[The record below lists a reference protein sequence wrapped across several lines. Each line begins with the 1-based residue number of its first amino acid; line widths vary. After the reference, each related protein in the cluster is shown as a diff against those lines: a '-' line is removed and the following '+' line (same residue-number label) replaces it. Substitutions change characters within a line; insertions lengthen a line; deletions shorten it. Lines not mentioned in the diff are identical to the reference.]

1 TNRVLERAA
10 EQLTQ
15 YFAGKRR
22 SFTLPTAPGGSE
34 FQRQVWQG
42 LTEVPWGEVRSYGE
56 LGAATGRA
64 TAGRAVGGAVG
75 ANPLPII
82 IPCHRVLGSNGVITG
97 YSAGEGIPTKA
108 WLLAHEGIP
117 HRLPAARAATPTPL
131 LELPDDESAA

>member
-1 TNRVLERAA
+1 RNMPAITAPPNLRRLDSTIGRLQLTRDGHAITSLTIESHGHLPGDDQEESTNRVLERAA

-82 IPCHRVLGSNGVITG
+82 IPCLR
-97 YSAGEGIPTKA
+97 
-108 WLLAHEGIP
+108 
-117 HRLPAARAATPTPL
+117 
-131 LELPDDESAA
+131 